1 MFLFSSEKL
10 EKHKHFEPVVSHLG
24 AVFTRT
30 LEPLLF
36 IHMKTIYKYFYTS
49 FSLLQIYLSLYYLSI
64 MTFDISIYIVVYYYF
79 GLCSTLTS
87 FRPFIRHPLSK
98 FTLRPCIKFKDTPC
112 QKNLKLCLRIR
123 WCLLIQSVPFLSK
136 ICGRLPVKIRTDY
149 LPQILLY

>member
-36 IHMKTIYKYFYTS
+36 IHMKTICKYFYTS
-49 FSLLQIYLSLYYLSI
+49 FSLFRIYLSIYYLSI

-98 FTLRPCIKFKDTPC
+98 FTPC